1 MWFWFSSTI
10 KKLLDSLIDRV
21 IFNYEMWK
29 WEKDKRSE
37 GFPKEWFE
45 EE

>member
-10 KKLLDSLIDRV
+10 KQFLDSLIERV
-21 IFNYEMWK
+21 IFSYEMWK

-37 GFPKEWFE
+37 GFPEEWFE

>member
-21 IFNYEMWK
+21 IFSYEMWK